1 MPISIRLNPGT
12 EKKLEKLA
20 KKTGRTKSWYI
31 RNAIEDYLREWE
43 DYYIALSRL
52 ESETGEMDIS
62 EVRKRLGLAG

>member
-1 MPISIRLNPGT
+1 MPISIRLKPGI
-12 EKKLEKLA
+12 EKRLEKLA

-31 RNAIEDYLREWE
+31 RNAIEDYLQEWE

-52 ESETGEMDIS
+52 ENETGEMDVS